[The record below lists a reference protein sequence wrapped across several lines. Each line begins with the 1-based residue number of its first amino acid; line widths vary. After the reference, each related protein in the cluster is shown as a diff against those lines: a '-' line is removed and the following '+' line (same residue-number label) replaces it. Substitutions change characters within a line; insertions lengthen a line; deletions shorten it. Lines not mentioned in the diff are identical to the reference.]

1 MGGGRQPPVTEERD
15 PYRTLGVATDA
26 TDEIVRKAYHSR
38 ARRAHP
44 DLVGAGGLNDMQALN
59 WAWALLKDPVRRAEY
74 DKGHDLPGPSAG
86 AHAAKEAEKP
96 QPAATATPDSRGFG
110 GKPHWT
116 GAAGKP
122 PGRPWG
128 PVVDFGIYAG
138 WSIGEIGRR
147 DRGYLIWLQDR
158 VEARTIRPDIER
170 LLAATPGENP
180 TQGVDRRPGAR
191 RR

>member
-1 MGGGRQPPVTEERD
+1 MTEERD
-15 PYRTLGVATDA
+15 PYRTLGVPPDA
-26 TDEIVRKAYHSR
+26 TDDAVRKAYHAH

-74 DKGHDLPGPSAG
+74 DQAHGLPGPAG
-86 AHAAKEAEKP
+86 GAQIDDTTEAA
-96 QPAATATPDSRGFG
+96 PAGNAADQATRGFG
-110 GKPHWT
+110 GQPHWT

-138 WSIGEIGRR
+138 WSIGEIARR

-158 VEARTIRPDIER
+158 VEARAIRPDIER

-180 TQGVDRRPGAR
+180 TQGVDRRPGGR

>member
-1 MGGGRQPPVTEERD
+1 MTEERD
-15 PYRTLGVATDA
+15 PYKVLEVPYDA
-26 TDEIVRKAYHSR
+26 TDEVVRKAYHAR

-44 DLVGAGGLNDMQALN
+44 DLVGAEGLIDMQALN
-59 WAWALLKDPVRRAEY
+59 WAWALLKDPARRAEH
-74 DKGHDLPGPSAG
+74 DKAHGLPGPAGGATPGDELEAPTAG
-86 AHAAKEAEKP
+86 AA
-96 QPAATATPDSRGFG
+96 PAQSTRGFG
-110 GKPHWT
+110 GQPHWT

-138 WSIGEIGRR
+138 WSIGEIARR

-180 TQGVDRRPGAR
+180 TQGVDRRPGGR

>member
-1 MGGGRQPPVTEERD
+1 MTEERD
-15 PYRTLGVATDA
+15 PYRILEIPPDS
-26 TDEIVRKAYHSR
+26 TDEAIRKAYHAR

-59 WAWALLKDPVRRAEY
+59 WAWALLKDPVRRAEH
-74 DKGHDLPGPSAG
+74 DKAHGLPGPADGPAPADAAEDGAG
-86 AHAAKEAEKP
+86 AAAGAGSK
-96 QPAATATPDSRGFG
+96 TRGFG
-110 GKPHWT
+110 GQPDWT

-128 PVVDFGIYAG
+128 PVLEFGIYAG
-138 WSIGEIGRR
+138 WSIGEVARK

-158 VEARTIRPDIER
+158 AEARALRPDIER
-170 LLAATPGENP
+170 LLASTAGENP
-180 TQGVDRRPGAR
+180 TQGVDRRPGGR

>member
-1 MGGGRQPPVTEERD
+1 MTEERD
-15 PYRTLGVATDA
+15 PYNVLEVPYDA
-26 TDEIVRKAYHSR
+26 TDEAVRKAYHAR

-44 DLVGAGGLNDMQALN
+44 DLVGAGGLTDMQDLN
-59 WAWALLKDPVRRAEY
+59 WAWALLKDPVRRAEH
-74 DKGHDLPGPSAG
+74 DKAHGLPGPAG
-86 AHAAKEAEKP
+86 G
-96 QPAATATPDSRGFG
+96 ATPDGEAEAPATGAAPAQSTRGFG
-110 GKPHWT
+110 GQPHWT

-138 WSIGEIGRR
+138 WSIGEIARR

-158 VEARTIRPDIER
+158 VEARAIRPDIER
-170 LLAATPGENP
+170 LLSATPGENP
-180 TQGVDRRPGAR
+180 TQGVDRRPGGR

>member
-1 MGGGRQPPVTEERD
+1 VTEERD
-15 PYRTLGVATDA
+15 PYRILGIPTDA
-26 TDEIVRKAYHSR
+26 TDEVVRKAYHAH

-59 WAWALLKDPVRRAEY
+59 WAWALLKDPLRRAEH
-74 DKGHDLPGPSAG
+74 DKAHGLPGPAG
-86 AHAAKEAEKP
+86 GASPGGEAEAP
-96 QPAATATPDSRGFG
+96 EGGAAPAQSTRGFG
-110 GKPHWT
+110 GQPHWT
-116 GAAGKP
+116 GAAGEP

-138 WSIGEIGRR
+138 WSIGEIARR

-158 VEARTIRPDIER
+158 VEARALRPDIER
-170 LLAATPGENP
+170 LLSATPGENP
-180 TQGVDRRPGAR
+180 TQGVDRRPGGR

>member
-1 MGGGRQPPVTEERD
+1 MTEERD
-15 PYRTLGVATDA
+15 PYRILEVASDS
-26 TDEIVRKAYHSR
+26 TDETIRKAYHAR

-59 WAWALLKDPVRRAEY
+59 WAWALLKDPARRAEY
-74 DKGHDLPGPSAG
+74 DKGHGLPGPAAG
-86 AHAAKEAEKP
+86 PIPGEAADP
-96 QPAATATPDSRGFG
+96 SGTAAGVAASKTRNFG
-110 GKPHWT
+110 GQPHWT

-138 WSIGEIGRR
+138 WSIGEIARR

-158 VEARTIRPDIER
+158 VEARAIRPDIER
-170 LLAATPGENP
+170 LLATTAGENP
-180 TQGVDRRPGAR
+180 TQGVDRRPGGR